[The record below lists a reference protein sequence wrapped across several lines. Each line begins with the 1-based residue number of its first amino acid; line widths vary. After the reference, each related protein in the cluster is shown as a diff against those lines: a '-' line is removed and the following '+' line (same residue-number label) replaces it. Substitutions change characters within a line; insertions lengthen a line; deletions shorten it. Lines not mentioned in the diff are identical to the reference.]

1 MNIAMNSSALTLALD
16 RNTRDRDNNPLW
28 RAAGLLLRP
37 LHFGIAFPSI
47 LYMAAMTVFLFRP
60 PDLFSYYADRIA
72 FGILIFFV
80 ALRTMACRERAPFFA
95 GLSLPML
102 GLLTLAVSR
111 VLREPFDAEIWSVIA
126 SKYIVPFALF
136 HVAALVFRGASE
148 RRHLEIFVILALAYL
163 VFISIAFL
171 ADARALI
178 FPRFILDE
186 SLGFHPDRA
195 RGPFL
200 QAVANGVSLNILGIL
215 ALALSQRRRIVVG
228 LLWLALPVAVLAT
241 MTRAVWIA
249 FAVSAI
255 VLGFRLIKRRLLA
268 ACALLAVAG
277 LLAALAIGFSPL
289 ALKTAL
295 GERTGERGPVEA
307 RLAVYEAGWAMFK
320 ERPFTGWAAGGM
332 YAELA
337 RRMEG
342 YHLRTFYVHNT
353 YLALLVEF
361 GVPGLALYGILFFN
375 LFRLAWN
382 CPPGESGAVASLRR
396 VWPILLS
403 VYLFNAF
410 FVDMA
415 YQFVIG
421 LVFTVAGIL
430 CASKESAA

>member
-1 MNIAMNSSALTLALD
+1 MGTLTTTSRALALSRESD
-16 RNTRDRDNNPLW
+16 DNPLW
-28 RAAGLLLRP
+28 QVAGLLLRP
-37 LHFGIAFPSI
+37 LHFGLAFPSI
-47 LYMAAMTVFLFRP
+47 LYVAAMTVFLFRP

-72 FGILIFFV
+72 FGILVFFV
-80 ALRTMACRERAPFFA
+80 ALRTMALREKIPFFA

-102 GLLTLAVSR
+102 GLIALAIFR
-111 VLREPFDAEIWSVIA
+111 ALREPFDAQIWSIIA
-126 SKYIVPFALF
+126 SKYIVPFVLF
-136 HVAALVFRGASE
+136 HIAVLVFRDASQ
-148 RRHLEIFVILALAYL
+148 RKHFEIFVIVALAYL
-163 VFISIAFL
+163 VFIAIAFL
-171 ADARALI
+171 ADAHSLI

-215 ALALSQRRRIVVG
+215 L
-228 LLWLALPVAVLAT
+228 LALPQRRKTIVSLLWMVLPLAVLAT
-241 MTRAVWIA
+241 MTRAVWIS
-249 FAVSAI
+249 FAVSTI
-255 VLGFRLIKRRLLA
+255 VLGFRLVERRLQA
-268 ACALLAVAG
+268 VCALLAVTG
-277 LLAALAIGFSPL
+277 LVIGLTIGLSNTPL
-289 ALKTAL
+289 KIAL
-295 GERTGERGPVEA
+295 GDRTGERGPVEA
-307 RLAVYEAGWAMFK
+307 RLAVYDAGWAMFR

-375 LFRLAWN
+375 LFRLSRHG
-382 CPPGESGAVASLRR
+382 PPGESGAVAFLRK

-421 LVFTVAGIL
+421 LVFTVAGML
-430 CASKESAA
+430 CASEESAA